1 MPGTSLPPPLVQ
13 QPTIKDTRCA
23 KLIVT
28 MQRGNLEYSAKDST
42 DLVTTTGVL
51 AQMMQKPPAP
61 HRTFY
66 PNRKGFGLVESM
78 ISIAIIGIILAVAA
92 PSIGS
97 LIQRKKVIAAANELV
112 SVIGY
117 SRSEALAGQAEILVS
132 FDDGAAAQGVSCV
145 QVATTR
151 SHVKAPASAGARSP
165 TPVESRGPGGKML
178 RIFSI
183 PISSGVT
190 FSTNSV
196 AWPDSAVPGR
206 FSFVWPRL
214 LTDLPETLKITVSG
228 SRGFQL
234 RVDVSSTGQTSV
246 CAPGGAEGEYPAC
259 P

>member
-1 MPGTSLPPPLVQ
+1 
-13 QPTIKDTRCA
+13 
-23 KLIVT
+23 
-28 MQRGNLEYSAKDST
+28 
-42 DLVTTTGVL
+42 
-51 AQMMQKPPAP
+51 MMQSRPHP

-145 QVATTR
+145 QVATTPLTR
-151 SHVKAPASAGARSP
+151 KSSCKCWGKITDSCRVAGA
-165 TPVESRGPGGKML
+165 PGGKML